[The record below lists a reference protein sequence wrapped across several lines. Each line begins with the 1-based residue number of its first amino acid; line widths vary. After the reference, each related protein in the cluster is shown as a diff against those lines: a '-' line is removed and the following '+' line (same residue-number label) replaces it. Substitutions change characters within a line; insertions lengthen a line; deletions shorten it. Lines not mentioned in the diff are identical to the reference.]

1 MGRPEGHLRAL
12 EEGPSHAIMSQL
24 QKAPFALG
32 LFERGSMY
40 QLVMVFLLAA
50 EAVLCWVFAFKA
62 FRHTGRFSLC
72 TGFLCVFAGLIC
84 ITATAPLLVDS
95 AFVLRV
101 VAVPFFGS
109 VALLMSAGV
118 AYAMRLNNLSGKV
131 CRRVQLFLLAGNVVD
146 LALLV
151 INVGMPVLVD
161 YSLGFSPNWGH
172 TMKPDFDTPMVFHFA
187 WCYVQGAAFIFFVV
201 RRASKVRAV
210 YRAPLVR
217 LLVLIG
223 LSVVCNLLYVLQG
236 EHGALDCC
244 AFVYG
249 FTVLE
254 AYTNVFH
261 YMRGMEYAQVT
272 DVVAQGASY
281 PVLSFAPGG
290 ELLFANPAARE
301 AFGFREDV
309 LDLPTLQ
316 SVARDYDMPQL
327 VSGAGVIEFQW
338 RAPDEDHS
346 AYSCEFAQVL
356 DERGDLLGYALTMKD
371 TSELID
377 IHTGLYNEDAFRAH
391 RRKLQGSGVKP
402 VTVAALSLNHLNAMN
417 EAFGRVRA
425 DEAVWDFAAKL
436 KKASE
441 DCPDCFVA
449 YRGGGNF
456 GVLSTSIAREDLEAR
471 VASLRAGIEWN
482 VPSTVVADF
491 EYAVV
496 EYNCDGTLENL
507 TMACRKADELVKL
520 KRMLST
526 TSGLSAQV
534 NSLVRPLVDRGLITP
549 ERVEARAQL
558 AQAIAREM
566 GEGDETAYLSALTA
580 KLCDI
585 GKLSLPDSV
594 AFYRGELP
602 RGARRLK
609 EQHVEVGYRI
619 LKAMGSSNGLPE
631 AVLHHH
637 ERWDG
642 AGYPD
647 GLAGNDIPLVA
658 RIVSASCTYDSMVN
672 RLGGALP
679 PLKPHQA
686 LEEILSESGA
696 RFDPRVVEA
705 LARVLEGEGQDAGDQ
720 PGGLFIVE
728 DQGGHSLADRV
739 VFENIGGPVG
749 KPRALVVD
757 DLEMNRFIIG
767 EALKDEFEVL
777 EASNGKEALAL
788 LERGEDEFEV
798 VLLDLAMPTMNGYEF
813 LEALHGSA
821 VTDPPPILVITAD
834 ADTETCTKC
843 LDLGAAEFL
852 PKPISPDILR
862 RRVSNAV
869 ELYSTRKSLQRKV
882 HDQAADIVQKNKE
895 LKAQSAQLTRINE
908 QLGSI
913 LSNIMEYRDC
923 DTAGHVDRVQG
934 FATVLAQEL
943 ADNHPAFGLTQADV
957 EPLGRAAALHD
968 IGKIA
973 IPDHILFKP
982 SMLTPD
988 EMAVMKTHSLC
999 GYQLISNSLA
1009 GREDNFSRFALE
1021 VVLSHHER
1029 WDGSGYPEGLSGSA
1043 IPVSA
1048 QITALADVY
1057 DALTSDRPYKRAI
1070 SSDVAIDMIVA
1081 GECGAFSGVMLDVF
1095 KKVAPRFESMY
1106 TKELRPG
1113 VSDPVEEYR
1122 RILRRGFEQG
1132 IEVGNSSSL
1141 ENIVHLLLDINANL
1155 AAKMR
1160 RDRGTSVLSKDAYLD
1175 YLEAFDSNQVTCVG
1189 TVYFDVNGLHEYNR
1203 EHGHNQG
1210 DAMLAEVGRSIMEVF
1225 GEEHAYRT
1233 GGDEFVAIC
1242 EGMPEQELARMVEQ
1256 VEELFEQRGLSCAVG
1271 YEWRDSDL
1279 DMDAMIRSA
1288 DMSMFQNK
1296 TRFYEESG
1304 RRNTRGVFL

>member
-1 MGRPEGHLRAL
+1 MFL
-12 EEGPSHAIMSQL
+12 
-24 QKAPFALG
+24 
-32 LFERGSMY
+32 
-40 QLVMVFLLAA
+40 LVVGFLLAA
-50 EAVLCWVFAFKA
+50 ETALCWLFAFKA
-62 FRHTGRFSLC
+62 FRHTGRFALC
-72 TGFLCVFAGLIC
+72 TGSLCFFAGLVCLTGI
-84 ITATAPLLVDS
+84 APLFIRD
-95 AFVLRV
+95 AFVLRL
-101 VAVPFFGS
+101 VAVFFFGG
-109 VALLMSAGV
+109 VTLLMSAGI
-118 AYAMRLNNLSGKV
+118 AYAMRLNNLSDKA
-131 CRRVQLFLLAGNVVD
+131 CRRVQLLLLAGNVAD
-146 LALLV
+146 LALLAL
-151 INVGMPVLVD
+151 NVATPLVVD
-161 YSLGFSPNWGH
+161 YSPSFSPDWGY
-172 TMKPDFDTPMVFHFA
+172 TMTPDFGLPMVFQFA
-187 WCYVQGAAFIFFVV
+187 WCYAQAVAFTLLVV
-201 RRASKVRAV
+201 RRAAKAQAI

-217 LLVLIG
+217 LLILIA
-223 LSVVCNLLYVLQG
+223 LSVMCNILYSVRGDLG
-236 EHGALDCC
+236 PLDFCI
-244 AFVYG
+244 FFYG

-272 DVVAQGASY
+272 DVVAQGAPY

-290 ELLFANPAARE
+290 ELLFANPAASELFCFDE
-301 AFGFREDV
+301 AKLE
-309 LDLPTLQ
+309 LPTLQ
-316 SVARDYDMPQL
+316 SMAREYDMPQL
-327 VSGAGVIEFQW
+327 LTESGLVEYQW
-338 RAPDEDHS
+338 HTTGPERGS
-346 AYSCEFAQVL
+346 YSCEFSQVL
-356 DERGDLLGYALTMKD
+356 DKRGELVGYALTMKD

-377 IHTGLYNEDAFRAH
+377 IHTGLYNEDAFRAY
-391 RRKLQGSGVKP
+391 RRKLQDSGVKP
-402 VTVAALSLNHLNAMN
+402 VTVAAISLNHLNAMN
-417 EAFGRVRA
+417 EQFGRVRA
-425 DEAVWDFAAKL
+425 DEAVWGFAAKL
-436 KKASE
+436 KEASASCTE
-441 DCPDCFVA
+441 CFVA
-449 YRGGGNF
+449 YRGGANF
-456 GVLSTSIAREDLEAR
+456 GVLSTSIAREDLEECI
-471 VASLRAGIEWN
+471 ASLRAGIEWN

-520 KRMLST
+520 KRMLSP
-526 TSGLSAQV
+526 TSSLSAQV
-534 NSLVRPLVDRGLITP
+534 NSLVRPLVDRGLITL
-549 ERVEARAQL
+549 ERVEVRAQL
-558 AQAIAREM
+558 AQALAREM
-566 GEGDETAYLSALTA
+566 GEGDETAYLSALAA

-619 LKAMGSSNGLPE
+619 LRAMGSTAGLPE

-647 GLAGNDIPLVA
+647 GLAGNDIPLIA
-658 RIVSASCTYDSMVN
+658 RIVSVACTFDSMVN
-672 RLGGALP
+672 RPSGALP
-679 PLKPHQA
+679 SLTPRQA
-686 LEEILSESGA
+686 VEEVLSESGA
-696 RFDPRVVEA
+696 RFDPCVAEA
-705 LARVLEGEGQDAGDQ
+705 LARVLEGEDHDAADQ
-720 PGGLFIVE
+720 LGGLFTVE
-728 DQGGHSLADRV
+728 DQGSHSLASRV
-739 VFENIGGPVG
+739 AFENVGGPLG

-767 EALKDEFEVL
+767 EALKDEFDVL
-777 EASNGKEALAL
+777 EASNGKDALAL
-788 LERGEDEFEV
+788 LEKDEDEFEV
-798 VLLDLAMPTMNGYEF
+798 VLLDLAMPTMDGYGF
-813 LEALHGSA
+813 LEALRSSA

-834 ADTETCTKC
+834 DDIETCTKC

-852 PKPISPDILR
+852 PKPISPGILR

-882 HDQAADIVQKNKE
+882 HDQAADIVQKNNE

-943 ADNHPAFGLTQADV
+943 VDNYPAFGFTQADV
-957 EPLGRAAALHD
+957 VPLGRAAALHD

-988 EMAVMKTHSLC
+988 EMAVMKTHSMC

-1009 GREDNFSRFALE
+1009 GREDSFSRFALE

-1081 GECGAFSGVMLDVF
+1081 GECGAFSSVMLDIF

-1106 TKELRPG
+1106 TKELRPSA
-1113 VSDPVEEYR
+1113 SDPVEEYR

-1132 IEVGNSSSL
+1132 IEVGNNSSL
-1141 ENIVHLLLDINANL
+1141 ENIVHLLLDVNAKL
-1155 AAKMR
+1155 TAKMR

-1175 YLEAFDSNQVTCVG
+1175 YLETFDSNLVTCVG
-1189 TVYFDVNGLHEYNR
+1189 TAYFDVNGLHEYNR
-1203 EHGHNQG
+1203 EHGHSQG
-1210 DAMLAEVGRSIMEVF
+1210 DAMLAEVARSIMEVF
-1225 GEEHAYRT
+1225 GEERAYRT

-1242 EGMPEQELARMVEQ
+1242 EDMPEQELARMVEQ

-1296 TRFYEESG
+1296 ARFYEEND
-1304 RRNTRGVFL
+1304 RRNVRGGGLISALR